1 MDIVLKSSPREVPV
15 TADDE
20 KIPRYLA
27 LFGLAPDF
35 SKDELTRAYRT
46 LAKLNHPDV
55 SKDAASAMRMVI
67 INAGYECLTRVAE
80 EGGHVPAAQPK
91 SEDPAYGIYRE
102 GFDALSRAF
111 DRYYA
116 DGAQAR
122 AERMDQFL
130 EELRAAKELLA
141 RVIREYPES
150 LWTGDAIDKVMSVNL
165 WLKD

>member
-1 MDIVLKSSPREVPV
+1 MTL
-15 TADDE
+15 DDE

-27 LFGLAPDF
+27 LFGLAPGF
-35 SKDELTRAYRT
+35 TKEELARSYRT

-55 SKDAASAMRMVI
+55 SRDAASAMRMVI

-80 EGGHVPAAQPK
+80 QGGYMPAAQPK
-91 SEDPAYGIYRE
+91 RIDPAYGIYRE

-116 DGAQAR
+116 EGAQSR
-122 AERMDQFL
+122 AERMEQFL
-130 EELRAAKELLA
+130 GELRAAKELLA

>member
-1 MDIVLKSSPREVPV
+1 MTL
-15 TADDE
+15 DDE

-27 LFGLAPDF
+27 LFGLAPGF
-35 SKDELTRAYRT
+35 TKEELSRAYRT

-67 INAGYECLTRVAE
+67 INAGYECLTRLAE
-80 EGGHVPAAQPK
+80 EGAYAPPAQKA
-91 SEDPAYGIYRE
+91 EDPAYRIYRD

-111 DRYYA
+111 DLYYA
-116 DGAQAR
+116 EGAASR

-130 EELRAAKELLA
+130 GGLRAAKELLA

-150 LWTGDAIDKVMSVNL
+150 LWTGDAIDKVMSINL